1 MLKSEIRFFYKKKR
15 SGLSPYEISRISSQV
30 QALVMDSFSFKDKYV
45 SLYLPIEKQ
54 QEINTYELLE
64 EIIQQ
69 GGFPVLSKSN
79 FSDLSLSLFLYEQSS
94 QLTLSE
100 YGIPEPKDGKEVFA
114 KVLDVVFVPLLGIN
128 EQGHRVGYGK
138 GFYDRLLSDC
148 KPDCLFIGLHLFD
161 ERIEISDLNP
171 NDIPLHI
178 CFTPS
183 GMYDF
188 R

>member
-1 MLKSEIRFFYKKKR
+1 MLKSEIRSFYKKKR
-15 SGLSPYEISRISSQV
+15 SGLSPNEISRISSQV
-30 QALVMDSFSFKDKYV
+30 QVLVMDSFSFKDKYV

-54 QEINTYELLE
+54 QEINTYPLLE
-64 EIIQQ
+64 EIILQ
-69 GGFPVLSKSN
+69 GGKPVLSKSN
-79 FSDLSLSLFLYEQSS
+79 FSDLSLSLFLYEQAS

-100 YGIPEPKDGKEVFA
+100 HGIPEPKGGQEIRA
-114 KVLDVVFVPLLGIN
+114 EALDVVFVPLLAIN